1 MCLVKQNAQTVMNLN
16 TNSLQSLKQQQQKKL
31 DLVRVAQYLIS

>member
-16 TNSLQSLKQQQQKKL
+16 TNSLQSLKQQQQQKL